1 MMKYA
6 LRIGNQYYTMQ
17 VIIDASLEDWKYGR
31 TEGWKVGFPLSHIPS
46 RFMCGAARVLLSLMG
61 GCAKSCACVLLCSWA
76 GVRVCFCR
84 TCAEM
89 LMVRGYVVSEYTQG
103 RQVFNGNQE
112 AVED

>member
-17 VIIDASLEDWKYGR
+17 VLIDASLEDWKYGR

-61 GCAKSCACVLLCSWA
+61 GCAKLHLCGCAAVAHGWVCACAAVA
-76 GVRVCFCR
+76 RVRKCLW
-84 TCAEM
+84 CADM
-89 LMVRGYVVSEYTQG
+89 L
-103 RQVFNGNQE
+103 
-112 AVED
+112 